1 MNVIIPMAGWGT
13 RLRPH
18 TLTVP
23 KPLIKI
29 AGKSVVEH
37 LIDEIAQSVEN
48 PVEKLIFI
56 IKPQFG
62 EKVEKLLLD
71 IGKKLKIPVRLVYQN
86 EALGTAHA
94 VWIAKEFLEGN
105 VFIAYADT
113 LFKGKISIDRN
124 ADATVVVKKVSNPEL
139 FGVVK
144 LDENQEKIVYFLEKP
159 ETFVSDLAIVGFYY
173 FKQGE
178 TLREEIQNLIEN
190 DIRKSG
196 EYQLTDALI
205 NMLEK
210 GHVFKPATI
219 KKWMDF
225 GNKNA
230 AVQTNAEILKFKY
243 ENHDKLRK
251 DNLQMIDSQIIE
263 PCYIGQNVLIKN
275 AKIGPFVSIEDG
287 TVIENAEIKNSIIG
301 SSVHIENARFQDSM
315 LGNFVKILNVDTS
328 LKLDLGDYSKI
339 GY

>member
-1 MNVIIPMAGWGT
+1 MAGWGT

-37 LIDEIAQSVEN
+37 LIDEIDQSVEY
-48 PVEKLIFI
+48 PVEQLVFI

-62 EKVEKLLLD
+62 KQIEKLLYD
-71 IGKKLKIPVRLVYQN
+71 IGKKIKIPARLVYQD

-94 VWIAKEFLEGN
+94 VWMAKDYLKGK

-113 LFKGKISIDRN
+113 LFKGKIEIDPDG
-124 ADATVVVKKVSNPEL
+124 DATVVVKQVPNPEQ

-144 LDENQEKIVYFLEKP
+144 LDEKQKKIVYFLEKP
-159 ETFVSDLAIVGFYY
+159 RTFVSNLAIVGFYY
-173 FKQGE
+173 FKQAE
-178 TLREEIQNLIEN
+178 ILRDEIQYLIEN

-210 GHVFKPATI
+210 GYVFKPATI
-219 KKWMDF
+219 EKWMDF

-230 AVQTNAEILKFKY
+230 AVQTNAEILKLLSGTK
-243 ENHDKLRK
+243 RK
-251 DNLQMIDSQIIE
+251 PNDNSSQITDSQIIE
-263 PCYIGQNVLIKN
+263 PCYIGKNVLIKN
-275 AKIGPFVSIEDG
+275 ARIGPFVSIEDG
-287 TVIENAEIKNSIIG
+287 TVIENAQIENSIIG
-301 SSVHIENARFQDSM
+301 ASVHIQNARFQNSM
-315 LGNFVKILNVDTS
+315 LGNFVKIKDLDSSLN
-328 LKLDLGDYSKI
+328 LDLGDYSKI